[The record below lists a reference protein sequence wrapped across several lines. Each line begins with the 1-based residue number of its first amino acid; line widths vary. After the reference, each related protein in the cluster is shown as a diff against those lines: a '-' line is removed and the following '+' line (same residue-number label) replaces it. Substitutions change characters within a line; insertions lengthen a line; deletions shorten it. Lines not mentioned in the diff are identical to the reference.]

1 MKKVV
6 LIFSFLLLAAGCVKE
21 EQKGADL
28 KVGDIIPD
36 FEVVMSDG
44 RLVTDDDL
52 KENVSVVMFFHT
64 SCKDCQQALP
74 VIQRI
79 YDEDASESLQIVLI
93 SRGEDKESICTYWN
107 ENCLKMPYSA
117 QNDKRVYRK
126 FAATRIPRIYVNEKG
141 GIIRHI
147 FTDDPIPSYGAIKKS
162 LENVIR

>member
-74 VIQRI
+74 VMQRI
-79 YDEDASESLQIVLI
+79 YDEYASESLQIVLI

-117 QNDKRVYRK
+117 QNDKKVYRK
-126 FAATRIPRIYVNEKG
+126 FASTRIPRIYINKN

-147 FTDDPIPSYGAIKKS
+147 YTDDPVPGYNDLKNS
-162 LENVIR
+162 LESLLTR

>member
-74 VIQRI
+74 IMQRI
-79 YDEDASESLQIVLI
+79 YDEYAAESLQIVLI
-93 SRGEDKESICTYWN
+93 SRGEGRESIYIDWN
-107 ENCLKMPYSA
+107 KN
-117 QNDKRVYRK
+117 
-126 FAATRIPRIYVNEKG
+126 
-141 GIIRHI
+141 
-147 FTDDPIPSYGAIKKS
+147 
-162 LENVIR
+162 

>member
-74 VIQRI
+74 IMQRI
-79 YDEDASESLQIVLI
+79 YDEYASESLQIVLI

-117 QNDKRVYRK
+117 QNDKKVYRK
-126 FAATRIPRIYVNEKG
+126 FASTRIPRIYVNEKG

-147 FTDDPIPSYGAIKKS
+147 FTDDTVPSYGAIKMR